1 MFVNQ
6 LSVFIENRE
15 GRLEKVLDILK
26 QNNIN
31 IISLSLADSSDFG
44 LLRMIVSNPEEGKNA
59 LKEAGFSA
67 MLTKVLAVKLS
78 HQVGQ
83 LQVLLSEICKAGI
96 NIEYTYALATGN
108 DDASIVIKTA
118 DLEKAAELQYGKK
131 PQLEQQLAMEEERVK
146 NQSMELVHENVSD
159 EEIAKIISR

>member
-15 GRLEKVLDILK
+15 GRLEQVLETLK
-26 QNNIN
+26 ENGIN
-31 IISLSLADSSDFG
+31 IISLSLADSSDYG
-44 LLRMIVSNPEEGKNA
+44 LLRMIVSDPETGKNA

-67 MLTKVLAVKLS
+67 MLTQVLAVKLS

-96 NIEYTYALATGN
+96 NIEYMYALVTGS
-108 DDASIVIKTA
+108 DDASIIIKTA
-118 DLEKAAELQYGKK
+118 DLKKAAEV
-131 PQLEQQLAMEEERVK
+131 LEKTGV
-146 NQSMELVHENVSD
+146 EL
-159 EEIAKIISR
+159 IAAAEFSK

>member
-15 GRLEKVLDILK
+15 GRLEQVLETIK
-26 QNNIN
+26 NNNIN
-31 IISLSLADSSDFG
+31 IISLSLADTSDYG
-44 LLRMIVSNPEEGKNA
+44 LLRMIVSNAELGKNA

-67 MLTKVLAVKLS
+67 MLTPVLAVKLS

-108 DDASIVIKTA
+108 DDASIVIKPA
-118 DLEKAAELQYGKK
+118 DLEKAAEV
-131 PQLEQQLAMEEERVK
+131 LEKTGV
-146 NQSMELVHENVSD
+146 EL
-159 EEIAKIISR
+159 ISAAELRN